1 MRKTL
6 ISFLYIL
13 LGILFVNA
21 QDTQKLSS
29 STKDNFSLYLYA
41 VQSEL
46 MGDIPSARQLYDMS
60 ILKSDSSV
68 YMPSLL
74 SSLNLRLAA
83 SDFGPE
89 TEKFLKMAY
98 NSGADE
104 KVLSDMMINFKI
116 GKHEY
121 SDAKSLCQKL
131 LLQSPNNKS
140 LVSTLAIIDYYN
152 NKADSSLLRINDY
165 ESSFGF
171 NPQLYAIKR
180 EILSQ
185 MNQYDSLLSYNI
197 RVAEL
202 YPESLSIL
210 ADLANV
216 YAAVGNDSVA
226 YSIWKDIESED
237 STAIELV
244 ASRNFFYATRGYKKD
259 AIVTTSQ
266 LLSSPYVKSEAK
278 SEIFSQLFIAVD
290 PRKDSIYF
298 PLMDS
303 LFYETSLSETDSTDV
318 VRDIVL
324 GYFFFRKDYNTSLR
338 ILSSLHSSLPDVPKY
353 VVQTANILTLSNDY
367 DSAFSLLDSAILAS
381 PHVTDFVLYKSE
393 LIKDKY
399 GSKSCYS
406 YLKNV
411 IKKETSDS
419 SLSHYYSYMGDLYY
433 KDSLVNKAFKC
444 YELSLKSN
452 PDNPLAL
459 NNYAYFLALADQN
472 LDKALGMSHKCNIL
486 IQSNPTYL
494 DTEAYILY
502 KLGRYKEAKEL
513 MDMVFSLSENDV
525 SDEVLLH
532 YADILAAMG
541 NNIQARDYYKR
552 AQKAGVDPSVIA
564 QRLNVLK

>member
-140 LVSTLAIIDYYN
+140 LVSTLAVIDYYN

-399 GSKSCYS
+399 GAKSCYS
-406 YLKNV
+406 FLKSV

-525 SDEVLLH
+525 SDEILLH